1 MFDLKRLNE
10 ESAQEYQFR
19 ICDNR
24 DKYGLNW
31 VEVAEVLNKEFDQKY
46 GESKYRKEFAA
57 FKAGVEHAKEK
68 AISTDEALFE
78 LEQKRVEAE
87 KATVRLRDQRREYK
101 KDIRDVARVE
111 KIHDD
116 LRAEMQRLAEV
127 KPMIRDWTPYKASD
141 REGLVVLSD
150 WHFGMTADNYWNTFN
165 PEVFYQRVSYLKEKV
180 IQYGLENNIKKLHV
194 ATLGDMV
201 SGFIHETIRI
211 ENAENTA
218 VQTMRVSEVISEFV
232 NALSEYFVIE
242 YYNVRGNHDRITPKK
257 NLSLASESFMDIIH
271 WYVQSR
277 LENNKNV
284 TFHKNEI
291 DEEICTIR
299 IFDQLLYGVHGHK
312 DRPQSVVENLT
323 LMTGVK
329 PSAILM
335 AHRHHH
341 FEKEVHGVDI
351 IQNGCLG
358 GIEEFAKD
366 IRTTSKAHQKFMVFE
381 KGIGRLSTYNIV
393 LN

>member
-10 ESAQEYQFR
+10 ESAQQYQLR

-24 DKYGLNW
+24 EKYGLNW
-31 VEVAEVLNKEFDQKY
+31 VEVAEVLNKEFDQNF
-46 GESKYRKEFAA
+46 GESKYRKEYSA
-57 FKAGVEHAKEK
+57 FKAGMDYVQNQAT
-68 AISTDEALFE
+68 STDEALFE

-101 KDIRDVARVE
+101 SIVRDVARVE
-111 KIHDD
+111 KIKED
-116 LRAEMQRLAEV
+116 LRAEILVLAES
-127 KPMIRDWTPYKASD
+127 KPMLRDWTPSKQND

-165 PEVFYQRVSYLKEKV
+165 PEVFYERVSYLKEKT

-194 ATLGDMV
+194 AVLGDMV

-218 VQTMRVSEVISEFV
+218 VQTMRVSEVLSEFV
-232 NALSEYFVIE
+232 HALSEYFEIE

-271 WYVQSR
+271 WYVKAR
-277 LENNKNV
+277 LETNKKV
-284 TFHKNEI
+284 TFHENEI
-291 DEEICTIR
+291 DEEICAIR
-299 IFDQLLYGVHGHK
+299 IHDQLIYGVHGHK

-358 GIEEFAKD
+358 GVEEFAKD
-366 IRTTSKAHQKFMVFE
+366 IRTTSKAHQKFIVFE